1 MFVAIRRYVA
11 VDPDSA
17 DEVARRANEGF
28 IPIIKDAPGF
38 QAYYLVNGGGGVV
51 TTVSVFDD
59 QAGAEES
66 NRLAADWIGQN
77 LASLLPNPP
86 EITAGEVGAHA
97 TSAGPVGAVS
107 DTVGGVSDTVGG
119 TTSTLTDT
127 AGGLLGGGKKDQ
139 DKS

>member
-1 MFVAIRRYVA
+1 MYAAIRRYQG
-11 VDPDSA
+11 DPGSV
-17 DEVARRANEGF
+17 DEVVQRANEGF
-28 IPIIKDAPGF
+28 VPIIKEAPGF
-38 QAYYLVNGGGGVV
+38 VAYYLVDGGGGTV
-51 TTVSVFDD
+51 TTVSVFED

-86 EITAGEVGAHA
+86 EITAGEVGVHA
-97 TSAGPVGAVS
+97 AGPSGPVGAVS

-127 AGGLLGGGKKDQ
+127 AGGLLGGGNKDQ